1 MMPIGLLVL
10 SLAAFAIGTGE
21 FVIAGILPDLSA
33 DFGVSIPITG
43 LLVSVY
49 AAAVAIGG
57 PILAMFTTG
66 LPRKPLIVLL
76 LVVFCAGQGFCA
88 AAPSYSW
95 LMAGRVFCA
104 CSHGLFFG
112 TGSVA
117 AMNLIPPQ
125 KRGMAMAL
133 FLGGITVANVL
144 GVPAGTAIGNTFGWR
159 WSFCAVGACG
169 LVATWLV
176 ARLLPSSPVH
186 REHATSLRAEFR
198 ALNHHQVYMSYLLIF
213 LALVGTLAFATYQV
227 PAMIEVTAIPQRET
241 PLYLLISGV
250 GAIVGIYLGGR
261 AADWRLMPSMVT
273 ILLAQSGAAALLLLA
288 MPQAATMAIAM
299 FVSSVVAWALN
310 APVQSRILHA
320 ARAAPHLASTLI
332 STAYNIGIAA
342 GAWAG
347 GLWIDDGL
355 GYRSLPAIGIVCSF
369 SAAGVAGLSWALD
382 RREQEL
388 RPSAVRPG
396 D

>member
-1 MMPIGLLVL
+1 MMPIGLLAL

-57 PILAMFTTG
+57 PVLAMFTTG

-76 LVVFCAGQGFCA
+76 LAVFCAGQAFCA
-88 AAPSYSW
+88 VAPSYSW

-117 AMNLIPPQ
+117 AINFIPPQ
-125 KRGMAMAL
+125 KRGMAMAM

-144 GVPAGTAIGNTFGWR
+144 GIPAGTAIGNTFGWR
-159 WSFCAVGACG
+159 WTFCAVGACE

-176 ARLLPSSPVH
+176 ARLLPSTRFIANMRP
-186 REHATSLRAEFR
+186 RRAEFH
-198 ALNHHQVYMSYLLIF
+198 ALNHHQVYLSYLLIV
-213 LALVGTLAFATYQV
+213 LAIVGTLAFATYQV
-227 PAMIEVTAIPQRET
+227 PAMIEVTGIPQYQT
-241 PLYLLISGV
+241 PLYLLVSGV
-250 GAIVGIYLGGR
+250 GAIFGIYAGGR

-273 ILLAQSGAAALLLLA
+273 ILLGQSGVAALLVLA
-288 MPQAATMAIAM
+288 MPRAATMAIAM
-299 FVSSVVAWALN
+299 FLSSVIAWTLN
-310 APVQSRILHA
+310 APVQSRILNA

-332 STAYNIGIAA
+332 STAYNIGIAG
-342 GAWAG
+342 GAWVG
-347 GLWIDDGL
+347 GLWIDKGL
-355 GYRSLPAIGIVCSF
+355 GYQSLPAIGVVCSF
-369 SAAGVAGLSWALD
+369 SAAAVAAVSWVFD
-382 RREQEL
+382 RREHEYRSSPL
-388 RPSAVRPG
+388 RPV

>member
-1 MMPIGLLVL
+1 MMPIGLLAL

-66 LPRKPLIVLL
+66 LPRKPLMVLL
-76 LVVFCAGQGFCA
+76 LAVFCAGQAFCA
-88 AAPSYSW
+88 VAPSYSW

-125 KRGMAMAL
+125 KRGMAMAM

-144 GVPAGTAIGNTFGWR
+144 GIPAGTAIGNTFGWR
-159 WSFCAVGACG
+159 WTFCAVGACG
-169 LVATWLV
+169 LAATWLV

-186 REHATSLRAEFR
+186 REHAPSLRAEFH
-198 ALNHHQVYMSYLLIF
+198 ALNHHQVYLSYLLIV
-213 LALVGTLAFATYQV
+213 LAMVGTLAFATYQV
-227 PAMIEVTAIPQRET
+227 PAMIEVTSIPQYQT

-250 GAIVGIYLGGR
+250 GAILGIYAGAR
-261 AADWRLMPSMVT
+261 AADWRLMPSMVA
-273 ILLAQSGAAALLLLA
+273 ILLAQSGVATLLVLA
-288 MPQAATMAIAM
+288 MPRAATMAIAM
-299 FVSSVVAWALN
+299 FFSSVIAWALN
-310 APVQSRILHA
+310 APVQSRILNA

-332 STAYNIGIAA
+332 STAYNIGIAG
-342 GAWAG
+342 GAWVG
-347 GLWIDDGL
+347 GLWIDKGL
-355 GYRSLPAIGIVCSF
+355 GYQSLPAIGVVCSF
-369 SAAGVAGLSWALD
+369 SAAAVAAVSWVFD
-382 RREQEL
+382 RREHEYRSSPVL
-388 RPSAVRPG
+388 PV